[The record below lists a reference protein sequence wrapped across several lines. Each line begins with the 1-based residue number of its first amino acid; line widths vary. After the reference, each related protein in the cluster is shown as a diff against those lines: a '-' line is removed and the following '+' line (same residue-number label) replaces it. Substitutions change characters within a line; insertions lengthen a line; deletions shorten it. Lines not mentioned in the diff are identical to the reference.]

1 MCTAV
6 ILRRPQH
13 PWPVLVAA
21 NRDERRS
28 RPWQPPAR
36 HWPDRADVIGG
47 MDDISGGSW
56 LAMNDYGVAAL
67 LLNRRGTLGPH
78 PDKRSRGELVL
89 EALDH
94 ADAVAA
100 AAALADLNSGA
111 YAAFNLLVADNQ
123 DAYWIAND
131 DRPDRPFAR
140 VLPIPVGWSMIA
152 ADDLNDPASE
162 RLVHLNR
169 FRDTDAP
176 DPDADDWSAWQTL
189 LASRDHDPATG
200 PLGAMNVDTDSDYGT
215 VSSSLIALP
224 GADRAAADPVWLF
237 ADGPPDR
244 APFRRVALAETPAD
258 DPMRPVH

>member
-28 RPWQPPAR
+28 RSWRPPDR
-36 HWPDRADVIGG
+36 HWPDREEVVGG
-47 MDDISGGSW
+47 LDDTSGGSW
-56 LAMNDYGVAAL
+56 LAMNDYGVVAL

-78 PDKRSRGELVL
+78 PGKRSRGELVL

-100 AAALADLNSGA
+100 ATALADLNSGA
-111 YAAFNLLVADNQ
+111 YAAFNLLVADNH
-123 DAYWIAND
+123 DAYWVAND
-131 DRPDRPFAR
+131 DTPARPLPR
-140 VLPIPVGWSMIA
+140 VLPVPEGWSMIA

-169 FRDTDAP
+169 FQAADP
-176 DPDADDWSAWQTL
+176 PNPDADDWSAWKTL

-200 PLGAMNVDTDSDYGT
+200 PLGAMNVETDSDYGT

-224 GADRAAADPVWLF
+224 GVDQADTTPVWLF

-244 APFRRVALAETPAD
+244 ASFRRVALAGNLRD
-258 DPMRPVH
+258 DATRPVH